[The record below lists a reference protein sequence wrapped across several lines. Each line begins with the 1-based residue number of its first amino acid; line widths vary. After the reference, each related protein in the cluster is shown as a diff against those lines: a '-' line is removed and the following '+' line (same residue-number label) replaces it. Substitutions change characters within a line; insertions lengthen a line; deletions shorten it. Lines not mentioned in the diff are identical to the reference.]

1 MSRRTVAVVVAAVL
15 ALGVV
20 VVVQGAD
27 LALPGNHIGYEPDQ
41 PVLFSHQVHAGDL
54 AVPCLYC
61 HTAAEKSRHAGI
73 PSAELCMNCHKFV
86 SAPLGDVRAEEEA
99 AEKEKRAK
107 KPVVSSEIRKIY
119 RALALADDGKP
130 LEGATPAPILW
141 TRVHNLPDFA
151 YFDHRSH
158 VTAGVACTT
167 CHGPVETMH
176 RVRQFSDLSMGWCVN
191 CHRTTPVPPT
201 PQHPGKRTPSTDC
214 AACHY

>member
-1 MSRRTVAVVVAAVL
+1 MTRRTAAVLLAVVAAL
-15 ALGVV
+15 AVV
-20 VVVQGAD
+20 VVVQAAD
-27 LALPGNHIGYEPDQ
+27 LPLPGNHIGYEPDQ

-61 HTAAEKSRHAGI
+61 HFGAERSRRAGI
-73 PSAELCMNCHKFV
+73 PPADLCMNCHKFV

-99 AEKEKRAK
+99 AEKEKRPR
-107 KPVVSSEIRKIY
+107 KPVVSPEIRKLY
-119 RALALADDGKP
+119 RALALTDDGKP
-130 LEGATPAPILW
+130 LEGATERPIEW

-158 VTAGVACTT
+158 VTAGVLCQT

-191 CHRTTPVPPT
+191 CHRTTPLPPT
-201 PQHPGKRTPSTDC
+201 PQHPAKRMPSTDC
-214 AACHY
+214 SACHY